1 MKDVLIAQETQ
12 VAIHD
17 YVTERNKP
25 MPSLNHAKIQANIIF
40 LMMLHYKK
48 IFTVVSELSFD
59 LSDWVS
65 VPDVSLLPLTKYDAK
80 NDQIKVLEPPLCTV
94 EILSPTQSLSE
105 LVAKSRSYFDKD
117 VKSCWIV
124 FPELENVYVFSS
136 PDNYKIFVKGDILKD
151 EIMQIELNIN
161 EIFE

>member
-105 LVAKSRSYFDKD
+105 LVAKSRSYFEKD

>member
-1 MKDVLIAQETQ
+1 MKDVLLAEEIQST
-12 VAIHD
+12 ISD

-25 MPSLNHAKIQANIIF
+25 IPSLNHARIQANIIF

-48 IFTVVSELSFD
+48 NFTVVSELSYD

-80 NDQIKVLEPPLCTV
+80 NDQIKVSEPPLCTV
-94 EILSPTQSLSE
+94 EILSPTQAQSE
-105 LVAKSRSYFDKD
+105 LVAKSRSYFDKG

-136 PDNYKIFVKGDILKD
+136 PDNYQIFLKGDILKD
-151 EIMQIELNIN
+151 KKMKIELNVN
-161 EIFE
+161 DIFA

>member
-105 LVAKSRSYFDKD
+105 LVAKSRSYFEKD

-136 PDNYKIFVKGDILKD
+136 PHNYKIFVKGDILKD